1 MEKETTPD
9 CDKLLRDIQAG
20 CHENC
25 ADCDYSKGI
34 EFECSILSEC
44 AQAIAALQAKT
55 ERLTAERDDTLEL
68 LHAYRHICGEREPN
82 ELSQLVTADDEG
94 RCMVV
99 PFQIEQKVRHGVKG
113 WTGRVKEFIWNS
125 DGLAVYVACDECTEC
140 VRPDELVPM

>member
-55 ERLTAERDDTLEL
+55 ERLTAERDDALEL

-82 ELSQLVTADDEG
+82 ELSQLLTYSHSLRSGILPAA
-94 RCMVV
+94 
-99 PFQIEQKVRHGVKG
+99 P
-113 WTGRVKEFIWNS
+113 
-125 DGLAVYVACDECTEC
+125 
-140 VRPDELVPM
+140 